1 MSTSNKFNFKQVK
14 ANLNKTKRE
23 LPIKLAAQAENH
35 FAEAFDKG
43 GLDEYKWKEVNRR
56 IDGTKEYKYKPKG
69 ISLSANQNNPILVGK
84 GTLRRKVARSAVER
98 TFQRTRLVVDLPYA
112 AIHNEGGEST
122 IGAHSRAKF
131 FTTHTKTYQGLK
143 MNKKGQY
150 KESYSRRKIEIRGE
164 DIQVGAHTR
173 QVPARPFMKQTAT
186 LTTMQTTLIR
196 EYMDKIWNT

>member
-1 MSTSNKFNFKQVK
+1 MAKMNRFNFQQVK
-14 ANLNKTKRE
+14 ANLKITKRE
-23 LPIKLAAQAENH
+23 LPIKLSAQAENH

-43 GLDEYKWKEVNRR
+43 GLDENKWKEVNRR
-56 IDGTKEYKYKPKG
+56 IDGTKEFKYKPKG
-69 ISLSANQNNPILVGK
+69 ISLSAHQSNPILVGK

-98 TFQRTRLVVDLPYA
+98 KFDRIRLVVDLPYA
-112 AIHNEGGEST
+112 AIHNEGGESS
-122 IGAHSRAKF
+122 IGAHSRSKF

-173 QVPARPFMKQTAT
+173 RVPARPFMKQTST
-186 LTTMQTTLIR
+186 LTSMQTSLIR